1 MPGNSYLSCYSFL
14 LNCLAFFF
22 FFGLDLLCM
31 MTKVFF
37 FFFNM
42 HHLIVFRDVC
52 GYVTVKIL
60 MLHLS
65 SYLAFECSD

>member
-22 FFGLDLLCM
+22 FFWVRSFVHDD
-31 MTKVFF
+31 KVF

-52 GYVTVKIL
+52 GVD
-60 MLHLS
+60 MLL
-65 SYLAFECSD
+65 LKF

>member
-1 MPGNSYLSCYSFL
+1 M
-14 LNCLAFFF
+14 CLVIHIRAVILFCLIVWPFFF
-22 FFGLDLLCM
+22 WVRSFVHDD
-31 MTKVFF
+31 KVF

-42 HHLIVFRDVC
+42 HHLIVFRDLC

>member
-22 FFGLDLLCM
+22 FWVRSFVHDDKG
-31 MTKVFF
+31 FF
-37 FFFNM
+37 FFLIL

-65 SYLAFECSD
+65 SYIAFECSD